1 MAFQFLVAQD
11 WKHFHLAKNKQINK
25 QYTSIRLFIFHHL
38 LITSNYVLIHL
49 YNSLS
54 LWGWQGIGHSLER
67 LWAHHRANTER
78 KSFEVFV
85 LYHNLVSLNWRH
97 FHLKEMSFLIQKWK
111 AKFPTLCILSS
122 RKDSKMTIVI
132 KYQPYCQS
140 TRSVSVYASHKEKLH
155 SWLIWAA
162 SFTASPDQL
171 IAQFIPFTHLANLIY
186 NILLKVIVCLSRNLA
201 TKTWHAG

>member
-11 WKHFHLAKNKQINK
+11 WKHFHLAKNKHINK

-67 LWAHHRANTER
+67 LRAHHRANTEQ

-111 AKFPTLCILSS
+111 ARFPTLRILSS
-122 RKDSKMTIVI
+122 RKDSKMTIVTNI
-132 KYQPYCQS
+132 NYIVSLCKPQRKAALVTDLGCLFYCQP
-140 TRSVSVYASHKEKLH
+140 RSANCSVY
-155 SWLIWAA
+155 
-162 SFTASPDQL
+162 T
-171 IAQFIPFTHLANLIY
+171 IY
-186 NILLKVIVCLSRNLA
+186 PLGKSYI
-201 TKTWHAG
+201 

>member
-25 QYTSIRLFIFHHL
+25 QYTSLRLFIFYHL
-38 LITSNYVLIHL
+38 LITSNYFLIHL

-67 LWAHHRANTER
+67 LRAHHRANTER

-111 AKFPTLCILSS
+111 AKFPTLRILSS
-122 RKDSKMTIVI
+122 RKDSKMTIV
-132 KYQPYCQS
+132 
-140 TRSVSVYASHKEKLH
+140 T
-155 SWLIWAA
+155 
-162 SFTASPDQL
+162 
-171 IAQFIPFTHLANLIY
+171 
-186 NILLKVIVCLSRNLA
+186 NINHFMQA
-201 TKTWHAG
+201 TKKSCTHDWSGLPLLLPAQIS

>member
-11 WKHFHLAKNKQINK
+11 WKHFHLAKNKHINK

-67 LWAHHRANTER
+67 LRAHHRANTER

-111 AKFPTLCILSS
+111 AKFPTLRILSS
-122 RKDSKMTIVI
+122 RKDSKMTIVTNI
-132 KYQPYCQS
+132 NHIVSLCKPQRKAALVTDLGCLFYCQP
-140 TRSVSVYASHKEKLH
+140 RSANCSVY
-155 SWLIWAA
+155 
-162 SFTASPDQL
+162 T
-171 IAQFIPFTHLANLIY
+171 IY
-186 NILLKVIVCLSRNLA
+186 PLGKSYI
-201 TKTWHAG
+201 